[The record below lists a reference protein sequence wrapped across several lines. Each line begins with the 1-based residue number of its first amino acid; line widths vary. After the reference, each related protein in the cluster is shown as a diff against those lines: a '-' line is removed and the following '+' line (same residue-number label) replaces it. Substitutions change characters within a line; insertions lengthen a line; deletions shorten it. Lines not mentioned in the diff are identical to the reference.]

1 MLSARAQLCY
11 LQQNRVFSEIQPSRN
26 TSPHSDD
33 PGVHHHQ
40 NRAASAPVKAQ
51 PQPCVKLQTSQQT
64 QIIPETPQQSEK
76 RATCVLIQSETET
89 GFSCERVLKRT
100 HRTELSLTNIST
112 CLCSFVKVTHSAD
125 SVVMESRTEAS
136 CHTKEPNRT
145 SSGSRDRPN
154 RDNQPPQLNS
164 AAAGARTHA
173 AASVG
178 GASASPSSDINDEKS
193 KYYYLFTLKLCS
205 FVIIIKLKLLYLR
218 CRSEV
223 CDQYDFL
230 CF

>member
-1 MLSARAQLCY
+1 MLSAEEPCVLGDTA
-11 LQQNRVFSEIQPSRN
+11 LQKHFTTLRRPRSPSSSEPSRFSSSQSPTTAMCEAANFTTN
-26 TSPHSDD
+26 TDHTR
-33 PGVHHHQ
+33 
-40 NRAASAPVKAQ
+40 N
-51 PQPCVKLQTSQQT
+51 
-64 QIIPETPQQSEK
+64 PQQSEK

-125 SVVMESRTEAS
+125 SVVMESRIEAS

-230 CF
+230 